1 MTLYLWAKT
10 SGTWINIF
18 TVLLGTTIGL
28 VLRDRLS
35 TKIQKIITQGI
46 GLLTI
51 WIGLSMANSMAE
63 EYPSHE

>member
-1 MTLYLWAKT
+1 MLDFWSKT

-18 TVLLGTTIGL
+18 TVSLGTTIGL
-28 VLRDRLS
+28 VLSDRLP
-35 TKIQKIITQGI
+35 QKMQIIITQGI